1 MVGRQAR
8 VRAAPPPAAEPSW
21 EQRRERGPRIAAWS
35 SGSPKATRKGREN
48 EKELSLGFSN
58 SPTRQSHGGCRRQGR
73 LPTQDPAPL
82 LGGGGWSTGH
92 PRPEASPGP
101 LCATAEVLNLFCF
114 PHLQPRG
121 DLASAVPPATEGR
134 ARRVCP
140 GETLDFSKDSG
151 NTDSPVERSPSHISS
166 PPRSL
171 SLKVSA
177 VDSSGPTWVTDTV
190 HIFPPS
196 LPSRAL

>member
-92 PRPEASPGP
+92 PRDEAGCRAINLVRPVRQPPTPQPSMVNPARAAPG
-101 LCATAEVLNLFCF
+101 VNL
-114 PHLQPRG
+114 RSG
-121 DLASAVPPATEGR
+121 
-134 ARRVCP
+134 
-140 GETLDFSKDSG
+140 DFSA
-151 NTDSPVERSPSHISS
+151 
-166 PPRSL
+166 
-171 SLKVSA
+171 A
-177 VDSSGPTWVTDTV
+177 VTA
-190 HIFPPS
+190 
-196 LPSRAL
+196 ALILRQREAGRGGGGCG